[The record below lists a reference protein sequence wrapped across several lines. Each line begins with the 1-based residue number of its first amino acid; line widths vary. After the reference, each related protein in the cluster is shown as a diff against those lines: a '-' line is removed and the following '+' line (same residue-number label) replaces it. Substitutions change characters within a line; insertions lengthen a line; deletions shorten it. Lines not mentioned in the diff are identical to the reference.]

1 MGAPMRHPFRTAA
14 FVVVVVA
21 LLAAAWVRVPYYALG
36 PGPAQS
42 VTPLIDYA
50 NDEPRYEPTG
60 QLVMTTVR
68 YFQLSPLTALWAWVD
83 PDLSVIPRSD
93 LFVPGVPED
102 VQNQRAISQMDQSK
116 IDATA
121 LVLKKLDGYPKEHGR
136 GALVE
141 STVPDCPA
149 DGQLF
154 PGDVII
160 AIDGKPVGSVRDAS
174 KAIEAAKPGQQLDFR
189 VNVDGTIEHARFTR
203 RRCVPNDPRRLVGV
217 EPAEPVPVRGLDRER
232 QGRWALRRSD
242 VGPGALRADDA
253 RRPDVRTN
261 DRRHRDDRSAHGR
274 RRADRRDPRQGD
286 RRGAGRGDR
295 VPGAG
300 GQHGRAPKV
309 DTGGMQVISVSSF
322 DDAVKDLEA
331 DRNERVK

>member
-21 LLAAAWVRVPYYALG
+21 LLAASWVRVPYYALG

-50 NDEPRYEPTG
+50 SDEPRYEPTG

-68 YFQLSPLTALWAWVD
+68 YYQLSPLTALWAWVS

-93 LFVPGVPED
+93 LFEPGVPED

-154 PGDVII
+154 PGDVIV

-174 KAIEAAKPGQQLDFR
+174 KAIEAAKPGEQLDFR

-203 RRCVPNDPRRLVGV
+203 RRCVANDPRRLVGV
-217 EPAEPVPVRGLDRER
+217 SLLNPFPFEVSIASAKVGGPSAGLM
-232 QGRWALRRSD
+232 WALGLYELMTPGDLTAGRRIAGTGTID
-242 VGPGALRADDA
+242 PRTGAVGPIGGIRDKVIAAEKAGATVFLAPADNMA
-253 RRPDVRTN
+253 EL
-261 DRRHRDDRSAHGR
+261 
-274 RRADRRDPRQGD
+274 Q
-286 RRGAGRGDR
+286 
-295 VPGAG
+295 
-300 GQHGRAPKV
+300 KV

-322 DDAVKDLEA
+322 DDALKDLEA
-331 DRNERVK
+331 DGTSA

>member
-154 PGDVII
+154 PGDVIV

-217 EPAEPVPVRGLDRER
+217 SLLNPFPFEVSIASAKVGGPSAGLM
-232 QGRWALRRSD
+232 WALGLYELMTPGDLTSGRRIAGTGTID
-242 VGPGALRADDA
+242 PRTGAVGPIGGIRDKVIAAEQAGATVFLAPADNMA
-253 RRPDVRTN
+253 EL
-261 DRRHRDDRSAHGR
+261 
-274 RRADRRDPRQGD
+274 Q
-286 RRGAGRGDR
+286 
-295 VPGAG
+295 
-300 GQHGRAPKV
+300 KV
-309 DTGGMQVISVSSF
+309 DTGGMRVISVSSF

-331 DRNERVK
+331 AGTSA